1 MPAAAPVGRASVR
14 VRYVE
19 TDRMNV
25 AYHGWYF
32 AWFEVGR
39 VELMRELGLPY
50 RELEETAG
58 VFFPVIDARAT
69 FRAPARYD
77 DCLTVSTRVASVGG
91 VRLRFEYEI
100 SRDGDGAHLAS
111 GFTEHAAV
119 GRDGRPR
126 RLPAELRGRLLRG
139 GAALALLATV
149 LAGCAGAR
157 KDAARPALTAREGYR
172 RGIELLGRHD
182 LYKATTVLKSIQFT
196 GEDRDELEP
205 LTRLALADA
214 TFHQGTELS
223 IIDARGLYAA
233 FVELN
238 GDHAL
243 APYAQLQVGY
253 CSLQQISSPAK
264 DQSQTRL
271 AIQDLTEVRR
281 RWPDSAYAQAAGLL
295 LRQARASLAE
305 SEFQVGQFYLK
316 RKIYGA
322 AIARFH
328 ELIEG
333 YPEYTD
339 QEKVLYHLGLAQ
351 VRLGRRDEGRSSLGR
366 LIERYPDGA
375 YARSARKTLQ
385 AIPPAP
391 SSGPAGAATP

>member
-1 MPAAAPVGRASVR
+1 VR
-14 VRYVE
+14 VRYLE

-32 AWFEVGR
+32 AWFEIGR
-39 VELMRELGLPY
+39 VELMRDLGVPY
-50 RELEETAG
+50 RELEDTAG
-58 VFFPVIDARAT
+58 VFFPVVEAGAT

-77 DCLTVSTRVASVGG
+77 DCLTVSTRVAAVGG
-91 VRLRFEYEI
+91 VRLRFEYEV
-100 SRDGDGAHLAS
+100 SRDGDGARLAS

-126 RLPAELRGRLLRG
+126 RLPAELRGRLAGRPSGAASRLLRG
-139 GAALALLATV
+139 GAALVLAAGA

-157 KDAARPALTAREGYR
+157 KEAARPALSAREGYR
-172 RGIELLGRHD
+172 RGLELLSRHE
-182 LYKATTVLKSIQFT
+182 LFKATTVLKSIQFA
-196 GEDRDELEP
+196 GEDRDEIEP

-214 TFHQGTELS
+214 TFHQGTELA

-238 GDHAL
+238 GDHPL

-253 CSLQQISSPAK
+253 CSLEQIGSPTK

-271 AIQDLTEVRR
+271 AIQDLTEVQR
-281 RWPDSAYAQAAGLL
+281 RWPGSAYDQAAAGL

-305 SEFQVGQFYLK
+305 SEFQVGRFYLK
-316 RKIYGA
+316 RKVYGA

-328 ELIEG
+328 QLIEEF
-333 YPEYTD
+333 PEYGA

-351 VRLGRRDEGRSSLGR
+351 IRLGRQDEGRDVLGR
-366 LIERYPDGA
+366 QIERFPDGEFA
-375 YARSARKTLQ
+375 KLAHKALKAL
-385 AIPPAP
+385 PPP
-391 SSGPAGAATP
+391 G